1 MALGNDEQMDGR
13 LGIKILEGEYFFVV
27 VFDLGRTLPGDYAAE
42 DTAGGH
48 IVLEVVYTRLVGR
61 GWRRSINEGD
71 RDGYLPQVQTQDPQ
85 EREPRQ
91 ARVHLVPQDVSRKA
105 GPHRKVK
112 AAPAGRYRVP
122 GS

>member
-27 VFDLGRTLPGDYAAE
+27 VFDLGRALPGDYTAE
-42 DTAGGH
+42 DTTGGH

-85 EREPRQ
+85 ER
-91 ARVHLVPQDVSRKA
+91 
-105 GPHRKVK
+105 
-112 AAPAGRYRVP
+112 
-122 GS
+122 